1 MKYTQ
6 LRHVLLSGIAL
17 LATQSA
23 FAQERTQKP
32 AAEAAA
38 SGTGDIVVTARRK
51 EESIQSVP
59 VAVVAF
65 GQEAIANR
73 TIRTESD
80 LQRVVPGLTI
90 RETEGSNQIAY
101 SIRGQ
106 TIDAFTGS
114 ALAVVPYV
122 NEVQANGNAAS
133 NFYDLGSIQVLKGPQ
148 GTLFGRNSTGGAV
161 LATTAKP
168 VNQNEGN
175 ISLSYGNYNYVD
187 GTSFSA
193 PLE

>member
-1 MKYTQ
+1 MKSIQ
-6 LRHVLLSGIAL
+6 LRKLLLAGIAL
-17 LATQSA
+17 AGIQPA
-23 FAQERTQKP
+23 YAQEQQAP
-32 AAEAAA
+32 NEAAVDA
-38 SGTGDIVVTARRK
+38 PATGDIIVTARRK
-51 EESIQSVP
+51 EENIQTVP

-73 TIRTESD
+73 MIRTESD

-106 TIDAFTGS
+106 TIDAFIGS

-161 LATTAKP
+161 LIATAKP
-168 VNQNEGN
+168 VNEN
-175 ISLSYGNYNYVD
+175 L
-187 GTSFSA
+187 GTFVRQ
-193 PLE
+193 L